1 MKGKIIY
8 ILSFILVIGGLNA
21 QTLIGKGKTDIHD
34 GAILELVSSG
44 QTNGLLLP
52 QVVLTNAAV
61 WLPVDGAP
69 QNGMVVYN
77 TNNTTANDLKGTGA
91 YVWTDGRW
99 LPINPIM
106 NPCNAAPAQP
116 GTITFNSTK
125 IEPYQSL
132 VAYVAPVAGATSYE
146 WTLPE
151 GLIGSSNTNFI
162 VIIGW
167 KEATHNAGS
176 IKVKALNDCGNSNEK
191 LSDDALVVEKANQ
204 PPTVQ
209 IDNSGNASLQGPT
222 CFDVAMTE
230 GGTDCGSLS
239 SRKQTFPNEARRTR
253 AYVLSLMV
261 NTSIKDLRVGFYDDA
276 DGIIKSITGNKTGA
290 LGNTETITV
299 VFADDINTIVQNS
312 GKSTVKIYAIYSDHG
327 TDKRVELTI
336 KVQDCVCCPLNVAK
350 IVENTVYTGRDAVT
364 GTTSTPTASGVM
376 SDLTKYFT
384 HIPNSA
390 LCVYKTD
397 NKPSNAGDW
406 YAAEL
411 ACKNLNNSST
421 GEDGWRLPNIAEIVA
436 VMEKQ
441 GVPVSDMNV
450 RYWSSTR
457 YINSGTVNPDW
468 GYFGRLLSLP
478 PTLSVSFNS
487 AQRLGGVPAGRC
499 VKTISY

>member
-1 MKGKIIY
+1 MKEKITY
-8 ILSFILVIGGLNA
+8 TLSFILVVAALNA
-21 QTLIGKGKTDIHD
+21 QAIIGKGKTVAND
-34 GAILELVSSG
+34 GAVLELVSSG
-44 QTNGLLLP
+44 IANGLLLP
-52 QVVLTNAAV
+52 RVALTNAAV
-61 WLPVDGAP
+61 WLPVDGIP

-99 LPINPIM
+99 LPINPVV

-116 GTITFNSTK
+116 GTMTFSRTK
-125 IEPYQSL
+125 IELYQSL

-151 GLIGSSNTNFI
+151 GLAGSSNTNFI
-162 VIIGW
+162 TIAGW
-167 KEATHNAGS
+167 KEATYNAGS
-176 IKVKALNDCGNSNEK
+176 IKVKALNDCGSSIDRLSN
-191 LSDDALVVEKANQ
+191 DAIVVETPNK
-204 PPTVQ
+204 PPTPPV
-209 IDNSGNASLQGPT
+209 DNSGNASLQGPT
-222 CFDVAMTE
+222 CYDVAMTE
-230 GGTDCGSLS
+230 GGTTCGTLN
-239 SRKQTFPNEARRTR
+239 SRHQAFPDQAKRTR

-261 NTSIKDLRVGFYDDA
+261 NTGISNLRVGFYDDA
-276 DGIIKSITGNKTGA
+276 VGIIKSITGNKTGA

-299 VFADDINTIVQNS
+299 VFADDINTIVRNS
-312 GKSTVKIYAIYSDHG
+312 GKSTAKIYAIYSDHG

-350 IVENTVYTGRDAVT
+350 IVENTVYTGRDAIT
-364 GTTSTPTASGVM
+364 GTTGIPGGGVM
-376 SDLTKYFT
+376 NNLTKYFT

-421 GEDGWRLPNIAEIVA
+421 GEDGWRLPNIAEILA

-441 GVPVSDMNV
+441 GVPVSSINV

-457 YINSGTVNPDW
+457 YINSGAVSPDW

-478 PTLSVSFNS
+478 PAIRVSFNS
-487 AQRLGGVPAGRC
+487 AHRLGGVPAGRC